1 MKKPILILFLLLF
14 ASLSLFCEDISFSG
28 GYTRMNMQQGK
39 EIITLG
45 NKAQVTV
52 GSLTLK
58 ADSIEL
64 SGDDFSYV
72 NCTGTVSVTDSER
85 GFSLVSKNLYY
96 DRIKKTMI
104 VNSWVE
110 IQDTTNEIAASGA
123 WLEFDLESGTILLQ
137 IHVRLF
143 HATEDGPMV
152 CKADTLTFDRND
164 QTLKLLGNANVEWN
178 EDTYQAQVISVD
190 LDTQEIKMD
199 GSIKGT
205 VHG

>member
-1 MKKPILILFLLLF
+1 MKKFTFLLTMLV
-14 ASLSLFCEDISFSG
+14 LSALPLFCEDISFSG
-28 GYTRMNMQQGK
+28 GYTRMNMQEGK
-39 EIITLG
+39 EVITLG
-45 NKAQVTV
+45 NKALVTV

-64 SGDDFSYV
+64 SGDNFKYV
-72 NCTGTVSVTDSER
+72 NCTGSVSVEDPER

-96 DRIKKTMI
+96 DRTKKLII

-110 IQDTTNEIAASGA
+110 LQDTTNEVSASGA
-123 WLEFDLESGTILLQ
+123 WLEFDMENGTIRMQ

-143 HATEDGPMV
+143 NNTDDGPMV
-152 CKADTLTFDRND
+152 CKAETVEFDRSG
-164 QTLKLLGNANVEWN
+164 QTLRLLGDATIEWK

-190 LDTQEIKMD
+190 LETKEIKMD
-199 GSIKGT
+199 GSIRGT